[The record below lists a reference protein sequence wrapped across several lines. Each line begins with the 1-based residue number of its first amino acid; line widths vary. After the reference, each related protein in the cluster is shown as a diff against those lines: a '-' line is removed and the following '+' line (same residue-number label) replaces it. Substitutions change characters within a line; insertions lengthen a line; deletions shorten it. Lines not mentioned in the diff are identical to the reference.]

1 MRTRIVWLV
10 LIGTIFHHQ
19 LAFAWLAEGHEIV
32 AVIAADNLTP
42 AAKAHVASILGV
54 SDDTVSIAK
63 AMEAA
68 SIRPDTEFRA
78 EKTTPP
84 WHYVDLCLQD
94 TERDLPARCPNGN
107 CVTAKIDEYAHRLR
121 VGQFDKWG
129 AAGDLA
135 FLIHFVGDIHQP
147 LHAATNAD
155 RGGTC
160 QKVDVVP
167 AEPNLH
173 FAWDDAVVVEMEHQL
188 GTESPET
195 TAEKLERLY
204 PAASN
209 PQRWQPGS
217 SERIAWESHRLAE
230 SAVYEALGI
239 PQKPCMPD
247 SCDPGTSVKVRLDRS
262 YMVEAARI
270 GERQL
275 VKAGLRLAAL
285 LNRIW
290 PQ

>member
-1 MRTRIVWLV
+1 
-10 LIGTIFHHQ
+10 
-19 LAFAWLAEGHEIV
+19 
-32 AVIAADNLTP
+32 
-42 AAKAHVASILGV
+42 VASILGV
-54 SDDTVSIAK
+54 SDDTASVAK
-63 AMEAA
+63 AMEVA
-68 SIRPDTEFRA
+68 SMRPDLEFRA
-78 EKTTPP
+78 DKTTPP

-94 TERDLPARCPNGN
+94 TQRDLPARCPCGN

-155 RGGTC
+155 RGGSC

-173 FAWDDAVVVEMEHQL
+173 FAWDDAVVVEMEQQL
-188 GTESPET
+188 GTHSPEA
-195 TAEKLERLY
+195 TAKELEHLY
-204 PAASN
+204 PVTSN
-209 PQRWQPGS
+209 PESWPPGS
-217 SERIAWESHRLAE
+217 SERIAWESHLLAE

-247 SCDPGTSVKVRLDRS
+247 SCAPGTSSTVRLSQS
-262 YMVEAARI
+262 YMEGAARI
-270 GERQL
+270 AERQL
-275 VKAGLRLAAL
+275 TKAGLRLAAL
-285 LNRIW
+285 LNQTW
-290 PQ
+290 AQ

>member
-1 MRTRIVWLV
+1 
-10 LIGTIFHHQ
+10 
-19 LAFAWLAEGHEIV
+19 LAEGHEIV
-32 AVIAADNLTP
+32 AVIAADNLKP

-54 SDDTVSIAK
+54 SDDTASIAK

-78 EKTTPP
+78 DRETPP
-84 WHYVDLCLQD
+84 WHYIDLCLQD
-94 TERDLPARCPNGN
+94 TPRDLPARCPNGN

-135 FLIHFVGDIHQP
+135 FLIHFVADVHQP

-155 RGGTC
+155 RGGIC

-173 FAWDDAVVVEMEHQL
+173 FAWDDAVVVEMEKQL
-188 GTESPET
+188 GTHSPEAA
-195 TAEKLERLY
+195 AEKLERLY
-204 PAASN
+204 PVTSN
-209 PQRWQPGS
+209 PESWQPDS

-239 PQKPCMPD
+239 PQKPCVPD
-247 SCDPGTSVKVRLDRS
+247 SCDPGTSSTVRLSQS
-262 YMVEAARI
+262 YMEGAARI
-270 GERQL
+270 AERQL
-275 VKAGLRLAAL
+275 TKAGLRLAAL
-285 LNRIW
+285 LNQIW
-290 PQ
+290 AQ